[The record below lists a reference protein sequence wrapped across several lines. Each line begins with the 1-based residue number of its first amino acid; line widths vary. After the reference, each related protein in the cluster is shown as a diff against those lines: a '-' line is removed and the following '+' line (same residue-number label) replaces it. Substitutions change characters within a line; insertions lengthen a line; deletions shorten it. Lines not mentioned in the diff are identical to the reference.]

1 MSVADKLVTP
11 DSAGAG
17 PPDSA
22 GAASGLRAASELRLL
37 PCPFC
42 GGDRI
47 NVERLPPGSPWAT
60 ALVSCEDCGA
70 DGPVTARQSIGE
82 AVYRW
87 NTRPD
92 PGVTAPLGP
101 RPTEPQTDAAAE
113 DCTFFLDL

>member
-1 MSVADKLVTP
+1 MSAADKPVAIRQKVLLP
-11 DSAGAG
+11 DSQG
-17 PPDSA
+17 
-22 GAASGLRAASELRLL
+22 LL

-42 GGDRI
+42 GCEKI
-47 NVERLPPGSPWAT
+47 QVERVPPRSPLAT

-70 DGPVTARQSIGE
+70 DGPVTARQSVGE

-101 RPTEPQTDAAAE
+101 RPTEPQTGPAAE
-113 DCTFFLDL
+113 ECTFFLNL